1 MYDILS
7 KGRVHNLS
15 VSVLDLF
22 DKIIIP
28 MLTYGS
34 EILGYEIID
43 ILEKVHVKFCK
54 LSLNLKT
61 STPNFMLYCE
71 IGRYPLNIHM

>member
-15 VSVLDLF
+15 VSCHLDLF

-28 MLTYGS
+28 MLTFRDGLWIRDMRLRKY
-34 EILGYEIID
+34 
-43 ILEKVHVKFCK
+43 
-54 LSLNLKT
+54 
-61 STPNFMLYCE
+61 
-71 IGRYPLNIHM
+71 

>member
-15 VSVLDLF
+15 VCCHLDLF
-22 DKIIIP
+22 DKIITP

-34 EILGYEIID
+34 EIL
-43 ILEKVHVKFCK
+43 ILIAFRQLISTRMTKF
-54 LSLNLKT
+54 
-61 STPNFMLYCE
+61 ST
-71 IGRYPLNIHM
+71 